1 MEGSYPLFEVLGVGG
16 PVWDV
21 VFTDSVVA
29 ARMDSSVRLL
39 RRSDWKSVATLD
51 RVGNPPRPN
60 TAPSL
65 ELSGSLLFVAD
76 AGGVAVHNLE
86 ERVQTSAKRLAVF
99 RYSKGEGGIPRN
111 DGNPLM
117 HGVCID

>member
-39 RRSDWKSVATLD
+39 RRSDWKSVAMLD
-51 RVGNPPRPN
+51 RVGNPPRPI

-86 ERVQTSAKRLAVF
+86 ERVQTSAKRLAATRGCVGPAPDTHDGGA
-99 RYSKGEGGIPRN
+99 RLKAGE
-111 DGNPLM
+111 
-117 HGVCID
+117 